1 MSIPFDPTTAKAL
14 GGRIRAQRIA
24 AGISL
29 DDFAT
34 AIGVTAAEVSLIE
47 DGATRPAAVHLVQ
60 ISRVLGVKL
69 SELLRL

>member
-14 GGRIRAQRIA
+14 GARIRAQRIA

-34 AIGVTAAEVSLIE
+34 ATGVTAAEVSLIE
-47 DGATRPAAVHLVQ
+47 DGATRPTAVHWFRSAGSSGSS
-60 ISRVLGVKL
+60 SRNC
-69 SELLRL
+69 